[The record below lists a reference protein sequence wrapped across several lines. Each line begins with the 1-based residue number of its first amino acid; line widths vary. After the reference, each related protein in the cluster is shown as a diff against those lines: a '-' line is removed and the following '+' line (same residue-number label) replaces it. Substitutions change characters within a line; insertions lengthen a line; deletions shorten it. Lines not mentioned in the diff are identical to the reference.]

1 LQYYT
6 NGDNVGIVN
15 DNLVIQA
22 KKQNFEGR
30 QYTSTRLTSKG
41 FGSSQPIMSN
51 DTPEGKAKNRRT
63 EIEIL

>member
-1 LQYYT
+1 LLSE
-6 NGDNVGIVN
+6 NRAKSVVEFLVKSGI
-15 DNLVIQA
+15 DA
-22 KKQNFEGR
+22 
-30 QYTSTRLTSKG
+30 TRLTSKG